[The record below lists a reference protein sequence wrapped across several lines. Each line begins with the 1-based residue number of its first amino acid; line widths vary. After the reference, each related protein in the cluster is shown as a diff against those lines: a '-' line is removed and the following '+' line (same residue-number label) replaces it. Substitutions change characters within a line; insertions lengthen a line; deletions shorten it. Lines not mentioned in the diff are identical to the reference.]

1 MKKIV
6 CIFWIAA
13 AAITCHGQTS
23 GWSNY
28 NQVPYLQNAAFSGI
42 EKYTDLKAAFKKH
55 WTSFPGAP
63 KTYFA
68 GASMGADIK
77 NKGLVKVTRPVRLGL
92 AGYLSQT
99 SYNAINDF
107 QLGLSY
113 AVHIPVSS
121 TYYLSFGIS
130 TRYSRSKSQI
140 DDLVVRDLQ
149 DPFYQSLQSNA
160 GRINYFDM
168 DAGLALYSSKLYV
181 AYAPQQLIRTR
192 FASDLPGNERSNIA
206 HTLLLGYICKMSK
219 AWELQPTLLLR
230 HQASLKDYYNVVVK
244 VRYDARLWA
253 GLCYSQQEYV
263 SLITGFKVSS
273 HLAFN
278 YAYDFSVGKTRSMS
292 QGSHEVMLGV
302 MPFNKKDKKA
312 YLW

>member
-1 MKKIV
+1 
-6 CIFWIAA
+6 
-13 AAITCHGQTS
+13 
-23 GWSNY
+23 
-28 NQVPYLQNAAFSGI
+28 
-42 EKYTDLKAAFKKH
+42 
-55 WTSFPGAP
+55 
-63 KTYFA
+63 
-68 GASMGADIK
+68 
-77 NKGLVKVTRPVRLGL
+77 VRLGL

-99 SYNAINDF
+99 TYNTIDDL

-130 TRYSRSKSQI
+130 TRYSRSRSQV
-140 DDLVVRDLQ
+140 DDLVVRDPQ
-149 DPFYQSLQSNA
+149 DPFYQSLQGNA
-160 GRINYFDM
+160 GRISYFNM

-192 FASDLPGNERSNIA
+192 ISSDLPGNEKSNIA
-206 HTLLLGYICKMSK
+206 HTLLLGYIYKMSK

-230 HQASLKDYYNVVVK
+230 HQASLKDYYNATIK
-244 VRYDARLWA
+244 VRYDSRLWA

-263 SLITGFKVSS
+263 SLMAGFKVSNYVT
-273 HLAFN
+273 FN
-278 YAYDFSVGKTRSMS
+278 YGYDFSVGKTRSMS

-302 MPFNKKDKKA
+302 MPFNKAGKKA